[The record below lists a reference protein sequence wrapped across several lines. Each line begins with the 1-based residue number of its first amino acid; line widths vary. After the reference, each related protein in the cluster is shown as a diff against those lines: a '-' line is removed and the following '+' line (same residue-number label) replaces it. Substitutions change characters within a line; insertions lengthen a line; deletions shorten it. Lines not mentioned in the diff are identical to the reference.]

1 MNLKRNY
8 KSLRTAAGFNL
19 IELMIVVAIIAI
31 IASIALPAY
40 NEHIRKTRRA
50 AGGACAMAMAQ
61 QTERWYTTNLTYV
74 GAPALNTTACQA
86 SALDFYTIARDNVAA
101 RTYRIT
107 ATPTGGHSDPAC
119 GVLSVTQTGAKLPTT
134 DGCW

>member
-1 MNLKRNY
+1 MNMKRNY
-8 KSLRTAAGFNL
+8 TPVRKAAGFNL

-31 IASIALPAY
+31 IASIALPSY

-61 QTERWYTTNLTYV
+61 QVERRYTTAMTYV
-74 GAPALNTTACQA
+74 GAALNTTVCRD
-86 SALDFYTIARDNVAA
+86 SALAFYTMAVDNLAA

-107 ATPTGGHSDPAC
+107 ATPIGSQAGDTC
-119 GVLSVTQTGAKLPTT
+119 GTLTVTQTGAKTPTT
-134 DGCW
+134 AGCW

>member
-8 KSLRTAAGFNL
+8 KPLRTAAGFNL
-19 IELMIVVAIIAI
+19 IELMIVVAVIAI

-86 SALDFYTIARDNVAA
+86 SALRKSG
-101 RTYRIT
+101 R
-107 ATPTGGHSDPAC
+107 P
-119 GVLSVTQTGAKLPTT
+119 
-134 DGCW
+134 

>member
-1 MNLKRNY
+1 MRMQLKPVSAKY
-8 KSLRTAAGFNL
+8 ASGFNL

-40 NEHIRKTRRA
+40 NEHVRKTRRA

-61 QTERWYTTNLTYV
+61 QTERHYTANLTYV
-74 GAPALNTTACQA
+74 GVPALDTTVCRD
-86 SALDFYTIARDNVAA
+86 SALAFYTIARDNVAA

-119 GVLSVTQTGAKLPTT
+119 GVLSVTQTGAKTPTT
-134 DGCW
+134 AGCW

>member
-1 MNLKRNY
+1 MNMKQSY
-8 KSLRTAAGFNL
+8 KSSRTAAGFNL

-31 IASIALPAY
+31 IASIALPSY

-61 QTERWYTTNLTYV
+61 QMERQYTANLTYM
-74 GAPALNTTACQA
+74 GAALDTTACQD
-86 SALDFYTIARDNVAA
+86 SALDFYTIAASNVAA
-101 RTYRIT
+101 RTYTIT

-119 GVLSVTQTGAKLPTT
+119 GALSVTQTGAKAPTT
-134 DGCW
+134 AGCW